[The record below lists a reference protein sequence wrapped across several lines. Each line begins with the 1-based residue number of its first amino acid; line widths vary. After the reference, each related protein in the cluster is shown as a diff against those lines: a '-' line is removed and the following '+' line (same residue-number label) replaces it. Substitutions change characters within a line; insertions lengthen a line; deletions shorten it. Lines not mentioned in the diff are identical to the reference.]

1 MCFLPSLFSSL
12 DPRSAVAA
20 QEEMAAL
27 RLELANARSELE
39 AERLI
44 SKKVS
49 KELSASQLEEQRAT
63 ALVTDLK
70 AQLKEQRELADKELK
85 KTVTASE
92 EEVAML
98 RLALKNL
105 SERLENPLTS
115 EHPAE
120 NGLLKKLSRPV
131 NAVSAVTSTAI
142 MKGFDSDSTLSSS
155 MSSSA
160 TTSDDMPV
168 EKVPKVTSASAV
180 ATFERNLVT
189 LRSKL
194 RQGIKVHLWEE
205 GPSSHVHSFEC
216 LLTLDRTYEALLFTA
231 AAHRRGT
238 FSMFTQK
245 VEVEPIRIKD
255 IDDCSQGAAHM
266 SDLSLFSVLGLSG
279 QIGSPEENAMDT
291 LTIKVGAK
299 GMDEESARVVS
310 LRLINREARDFLLSA
325 MRTMI
330 SDLHV
335 SRGKMGSISPTPKKP
350 KPISLCV
357 PVSPIRNKEVS
368 RCYQKIVNTA

>member
-1 MCFLPSLFSSL
+1 
-12 DPRSAVAA
+12 
-20 QEEMAAL
+20 MAAL
-27 RLELANARSELE
+27 RLELASARTELE

-44 SKKVS
+44 SKNVS
-49 KELSASQLEEQRAT
+49 KELSVSQLEEQRTT
-63 ALVTDLK
+63 AIVADLN
-70 AQLKEQRELADKELK
+70 AQLKELREVADKELK
-85 KTVTASE
+85 KTIAAGE

-98 RLALKNL
+98 KLTLKNL

-115 EHPAE
+115 GHPAE
-120 NGLLKKLSRPV
+120 NGLLKRLNKPA
-131 NAVSAVTSTAI
+131 NTVSPAITATAI

-155 MSSSA
+155 ISSSA
-160 TTSDDMPV
+160 TTSDEMPA
-168 EKVPKVTSASAV
+168 EKAPKVTSASAV

-238 FSMFTQK
+238 FSIFTQK

-310 LRLINREARDFLLSA
+310 LRLLNREARDFLLSA

-335 SRGKMGSISPTPKKP
+335 SRGKMGSMSPVPKKS

-357 PVSPIRNKEVS
+357 PVSPIRNKEVC
-368 RCYQKIVNTA
+368 RQA